1 MSNKE
6 PLYSWTSFPFVEFP
20 ISSALVL
27 AFFVLVAVF
36 VFSITYNVFWVLLS
50 LIFLFSSL
58 FAYFAPTVYK
68 FYDDH
73 VFLRVGIFKRTRK
86 YSEFKCFY
94 ADKKGVMLSTF
105 NRPRG
110 LDRFRGQ
117 SIRFTKN
124 QDERDEIL
132 KFLDEKIGNKF

>member
-1 MSNKE
+1 MSNKK
-6 PLYSWTSFPFVEFP
+6 PIYSWTSFPFAESP

-36 VFSITYNVFWVLLS
+36 VYSITYKIFWVLLS
-50 LIFLFSSL
+50 LVFLFSSL
-58 FAYFAPTVYK
+58 FAYFVPTVYK

-73 VFLRVGIFKRTRK
+73 IFFKVGVFSRERK

-105 NRPRG
+105 SRPRG

-117 SIRFTKN
+117 SVRFTRN

-132 KFLDEKIGNKF
+132 TFLDEKIGNKF